1 MALLPTTHMELPLGL
16 EPYRNTALFSDHYLL
31 ERLPASPWF
40 RPGRKS
46 AARAAMETISEIYG
60 VVDPDRTL
68 TNAPEAQCE
77 EDLIKPVLKALGYD
91 YLVQPSTNPGGGI
104 KNVPDFALFESSEA
118 KEKAREDI
126 RARNYSQA
134 VAIAEGK
141 YWKRPLDK
149 RMDSAR
155 DYATNANPSFQIV
168 NYLIQTGQRW
178 GILTNGEVWRLYN
191 RDAPQPLERFYEVNL
206 PRLLQSGGHEAFLYY
221 FWGLFSAPAASR
233 GPSGVAHLDDVL
245 RGSVDFSIDVGDEL
259 RTRVFSA
266 LEHIAAGFLKGSSS
280 VSRRALDEAYD
291 HSLVVLYRLLF
302 VLYAESRELLPVNSN
317 EGYHQNLSLFQLIR
331 QVVDS
336 KERRRQTS
344 TTASTIWSRL
354 NSLWNAIYEG
364 DSDLDVPTYDGEL
377 FAPASHPYLSEN
389 SVPDLYLANALDL
402 IGTVPGQIET
412 RFVDYR
418 TLSVTHLGT
427 VYEGLLENELVI
439 NEQKLGSIEDQVEL
453 VPTRSRRKETGS
465 YYTPDPVVQHIVG
478 ETLDPLLDGR
488 GEKEILDLK
497 VVDPA
502 MGSGHFL
509 VAAVDRLA
517 LAIAISAGTA
527 DGADVDLTTIKRR
540 VVDRCIW
547 GVDVNPL
554 AVELAKLALW
564 LDTASV
570 DKPLS
575 FLDHRL
581 RTGNSVMS
589 QRPLQV
595 LREIGE
601 SDEQSASLFQDAF
614 EQHQDEELMLA
625 EQIEA
630 VDPDSVDGIEER
642 KALHEERAASRIRLR
657 ELWDIATAYKMGA
670 ASRQDLEAVALTLPA
685 PFPEWEATMRE
696 VSNTLPSGDEY
707 VPFHW
712 ELEFPEVFSRGGFDA
727 VLGNPPYVSAWEMT
741 QAAPL
746 LREGLPKLKQWADV
760 AERHWDLFVL
770 FVGLAQDLLLPGG
783 RFGLIVANPL
793 MREKYATA
801 VRRKLLEGTIE
812 SIVDFGDTNV
822 FEGVSRETVVMVW
835 QKTPPEG
842 GHQITLYDPRSISER
857 I

>member
-1 MALLPTTHMELPLGL
+1 MAPLPTSHMELPLGL

-31 ERLPASPWF
+31 ERLPASAWF

-46 AARAAMETISEIYG
+46 AARAAMEAIREIYRD
-60 VVDPDRTL
+60 VDPERNL
-68 TNAPEAQCE
+68 TKAPEAQCE
-77 EDLIKPVLKALGYD
+77 EELIKPVLKALGYD
-91 YLVQPSTNPGGGI
+91 YLVQPSTSPGGGI
-104 KNVPDFALFESSEA
+104 KNVPDFALFDSSES
-118 KEKAREDI
+118 KDKAREDI

-141 YWKRPLDK
+141 YWGRPLDK
-149 RMDSAR
+149 RVDSAR

-178 GILTNGEVWRLYN
+178 GILTNGEIWRLYN

-233 GPSGVAHLDDVL
+233 GPGGAAHIDSVL
-245 RGSVDFSIDVGDEL
+245 RGSVDFSIGVGSEL

-266 LEHIAAGFLKGSSS
+266 LEHIAAGFLKGTSDA
-280 VSRRALDEAYD
+280 SRRALDEAYD
-291 HSLVVLYRLLF
+291 HSLIVLYRLLF
-302 VLYAESRELLPVNSN
+302 VLYAESRELLPLNSN
-317 EGYHQNLSLFQLIR
+317 EGYRENLSLFQLIR
-331 QVVDS
+331 QVVDA
-336 KERRRQTS
+336 KERRRQQS

-354 NSLWNAIYEG
+354 KSLWNAIYEG
-364 DSDLDVPTYDGEL
+364 DPDLDVPIYDGEL
-377 FAPASHPYLSEN
+377 FAPASHSYLDEH

-418 TLSVTHLGT
+418 SLSVTHLGT
-427 VYEGLLENELVI
+427 VYEGLLENELVV
-439 NEQKLGSIEDQVEL
+439 NEAKLGSVEDQVEL

-465 YYTPDPVVQHIVG
+465 YYTPDPVVQHIVA
-478 ETLDPLLDGR
+478 ETLDPLLSGR
-488 GEKEILDLK
+488 EEEEILDLK
-497 VVDPA
+497 IVDPA

-517 LAIAISAGTA
+517 LAIATSTGAG
-527 DGADVDLTTIKRR
+527 DGDADLTTIKRR
-540 VVDRCIW
+540 VVERCIW

-554 AVELAKLALW
+554 AVELAKLSLW
-564 LDTASV
+564 LDTASI

-581 RTGNSVMS
+581 RAGNSVMS

-595 LREIGE
+595 LSEIGAG
-601 SDEQSASLFQDAF
+601 DEQSASLFQDAF
-614 EQHQDEELMLA
+614 ERHQDEELLLA
-625 EQIEA
+625 EQIDA
-630 VDPDSVDGIEER
+630 LDPDSVEGIAER

-657 ELWDIATAYKMGA
+657 KLWDVATAYKMGV
-670 ASRQDLEAVALTLPA
+670 ASRQDLEGVALALPA
-685 PFPEWEATMRE
+685 LAPEWEAALGE
-696 VSNTLPSGDEY
+696 VSTSLPPGDEY

-712 ELEFPEVFSRGGFDA
+712 ELEFPEIFSRGGFDA

-746 LREGLPKLKQWADV
+746 LREGLPNLKQWADI
-760 AERHWDLFVL
+760 AKRHWDLFVL
-770 FVGLAQDLLLPGG
+770 FVRLAQDLLLPGG

-793 MREKYATA
+793 MREKYAQA
-801 VRRKLLEGTIE
+801 IREKLLEGTIE
-812 SIVDFGDTNV
+812 SVVDFGDTNV

-835 QKTPPEG
+835 QKTPAEED
-842 GHQITLYDPRSISER
+842 HQVALYDPESISRR